1 MGGNQMA
8 LRVTDRQLGGHERLV
23 GSVETA
29 EAMLTFYTIK
39 LRAEKHKGLA
49 DCPAGSGHLPPD
61 SGWRWTPPLSFQ
73 AATGRLWNQEE
84 KPPREQCKRTKA
96 TTPRLYNS
104 GVEMN
109 LQSLCKERHWCEPC
123 ILPEFKILRKLLA
136 LIRTWTVV
144 YALSV
149 MSFKKA
155 SVKRAEWC
163 RWVCSWVT
171 ICRKQH

>member
-1 MGGNQMA
+1 MA
-8 LRVTDRQLGGHERLV
+8 LRMKDRQLGGHERLV

-39 LRAEKHKGLA
+39 LRTEKHKGLA

-61 SGWRWTPPLSFQ
+61 SGWRWTTPLSFQ

-84 KPPREQCKRTKA
+84 KPLREKCKRTKA

-136 LIRTWTVV
+136 LKCTWTVV
-144 YALSV
+144 YTLSV

-155 SVKRAEWC
+155 PVKRAEWC

-171 ICRKQH
+171 ICRRQH